1 MVVGKDSL
9 STRLG
14 GNSWFI
20 RVRQRDR
27 ALRVRELARGAEG
40 VVTLFTDNCSLLYRF
55 PERNDNN
62 MLVQQLRRG

>member
-1 MVVGKDSL
+1 MGEDFS

-14 GNSWFI
+14 GNSWVV

-40 VVTLFTDNCSLLYRF
+40 VS
-55 PERNDNN
+55 
-62 MLVQQLRRG
+62 

>member
-40 VVTLFTDNCSLLYRF
+40 ISQKVSSDQCGCVHLGYSVL
-55 PERNDNN
+55 
-62 MLVQQLRRG
+62 